1 MTRARTSGRTKMRRM
16 LRTLILLFFAAI
28 ALPADAQTRVVPQGR
43 EAVKLSYAPIVKRV
57 APAVVNVY
65 SRRVIRQQPPLL
77 EDPFFRRFFGEGS
90 PFGMSRERVLNSLGS
105 GVIVDPQGLIV
116 TNGHVINQAEEI
128 RVVLSDRREFE
139 ATVLLLDEH
148 ADLAVLKID
157 AHGEKLPALELA
169 DSDGLEV
176 GDIVLAIGNPFGV
189 GQTVTTGIV
198 SALAR
203 SIGASDFR
211 SFIQTD
217 AAINP
222 GNSGGALVDLDGKL
236 VGINTAIFSRSG
248 GSMGLGFAIPSAMV
262 RVEIDAAHHGGKLMR
277 PWLGVSGQ
285 EVTAELAAGLKLDRP
300 EGVLVKDVAAQS
312 PAASADLRIGDVILA
327 LNGHE
332 IDDPEALK
340 FRIATLAPNVPAKLD
355 YWRGGES
362 HSASVTLSALPEDP
376 PRSLKELAG
385 ANPLA
390 GATVGNLNPAFD
402 DDLGLDTTLR
412 GVVVSSLEQ
421 GSAAQRLGLE
431 PGDILVSLNHQ
442 PVDTVAGL
450 QDTLGA
456 SRAPWTIAVRR
467 KGKLLTVTVR

>member
-1 MTRARTSGRTKMRRM
+1 MPSM
-16 LRTLILLFFAAI
+16 LRIFVVAVFAASM
-28 ALPADAQTRVVPQGR
+28 ALSAQAQTRVVPESR
-43 EAVKLSYAPIVKRV
+43 EAVKFSYAPIVKRV

-65 SRRVIRQQPPLL
+65 SRRVVRQEPPPLL
-77 EDPFFRRFFGEGS
+77 DDPFFRRFFGQNV

-105 GVIVDPQGLIV
+105 GVIVDPSGLIV
-116 TNGHVINQAEEI
+116 TNGHVISQAQEI

-139 ATVLLLDEH
+139 AKVKLLDEH
-148 ADLAVLKID
+148 ADLAVLSID
-157 AHGEKLPALELA
+157 THGEKLPALELG
-169 DSDGLEV
+169 DSDDLEV

-262 RVEIDAAHHGGKLMR
+262 RVELDAAHNGGKVMR
-277 PWLGVSGQ
+277 PWLGVAGQ
-285 EVTAELAAGLKLDRP
+285 EVTPELAEGLKLERP
-300 EGVLVKDVAAQS
+300 IGVLVKDVATAS
-312 PAASADLRIGDVILA
+312 PAATAGLQVGDVILA
-327 LNGHE
+327 VNGHE
-332 IDDPEALK
+332 VDDPQALK
-340 FRIATLAPNVPAKLD
+340 FRIATLPPNAPAKLD
-355 YWRGGES
+355 YWRSGES
-362 HSASVTLSALPEDP
+362 RSASVTLAALPEDP
-376 PRSLKELAG
+376 PRALKELTG
-385 ANPLA
+385 ANPLS

-402 DDLGLDTTLR
+402 DDLGFDTTTR
-412 GVVVSSLEQ
+412 GVVVSSLQE

-431 PGDILVSLNHQ
+431 PGDVLVSLNNT
-442 PVDTVAGL
+442 PVETVAGL
-450 QDTLGA
+450 ADTLGSA
-456 SRAPWTIAVRR
+456 ESPWTIAVRR
-467 KGKLLTVTVR
+467 RGKVLTVTVR

>member
-1 MTRARTSGRTKMRRM
+1 MIRTFAVVA
-16 LRTLILLFFAAI
+16 LIAAL
-28 ALPADAQTRVVPQGR
+28 AGPAQAQTRAVPESR

-65 SRRVIRQQPPLL
+65 SRRVVRQQPPPLL
-77 EDPFFRRFFGEGS
+77 EDPFFRRFFGQNV

-105 GVIVDPQGLIV
+105 GVIVDPNGLIV
-116 TNGHVINQAEEI
+116 TNGHVINEAQEI

-139 ATVLLLDEH
+139 AKVKLLDEH
-148 ADLAVLKID
+148 ADLAVLTID
-157 AHGEKLPALELA
+157 THGEKLPALELG
-169 DSDGLEV
+169 DSDTLEV

-198 SALAR
+198 SAVAR

-262 RVEIDAAHHGGKLMR
+262 RVEIDAAHHGGKVTR
-277 PWLGVSGQ
+277 PWLGAAGQ
-285 EVTAELAAGLKLDRP
+285 EVTPELAEGLKLERP
-300 EGVLVKDVAAQS
+300 AGVLVKDIVADS
-312 PAASADLRIGDVILA
+312 PAAAAGLRVGDVILA
-327 LNGHE
+327 VNGHPV
-332 IDDPEALK
+332 DDPQALK
-340 FRIATLAPNVPAKLD
+340 FRIATLPPNAPAKVV
-355 YWRGGES
+355 YWRSGES
-362 HSASVTLSALPEDP
+362 HSTSVTLALLPEDP
-376 PRSLKELAG
+376 PRALKELSG

-402 DDLGLDTTLR
+402 DDLGFDTTVR
-412 GVVVSSLEQ
+412 GVVVASLEQ

-431 PGDILVSLNHQ
+431 PGDVLVSLNKQ

-450 QDTLGA
+450 ESVLGSA
-456 SRAPWTIAVRR
+456 EPPWTIAVRR

>member
-1 MTRARTSGRTKMRRM
+1 MIRT
-16 LRTLILLFFAAI
+16 FAAF
-28 ALPADAQTRVVPQGR
+28 ALVAAFLAIPAHAQTRAVPESR

-65 SRRVIRQQPPLL
+65 SRRVVRQQPPPLL
-77 EDPFFRRFFGEGS
+77 DDPFFRRFFGENV
-90 PFGMSRERVLNSLGS
+90 PFGMLRERVLNSLGS

-139 ATVLLLDEH
+139 AKVLLLDEH
-148 ADLAVLKID
+148 ADLAVLTID
-157 AHGEKLPALELA
+157 THGEKLPALELG
-169 DSDGLEV
+169 DSDALEV

-262 RVEIDAAHHGGKLMR
+262 RVEIDAAHHGGKVMR
-277 PWLGVSGQ
+277 PWLGVAGQ
-285 EVTAELAAGLKLDRP
+285 EVTPELAEGLKLERP
-300 EGVLVKDVAAQS
+300 EGVLVKDIAAES
-312 PAASADLRIGDVILA
+312 PAAAAGLRVGDVILA
-327 LNGHE
+327 VNGHVV
-332 IDDPEALK
+332 DDPQALK
-340 FRIATLAPNVPAKLD
+340 FRIATLPPNQPAKLD
-355 YWRGGES
+355 LWRGGED
-362 HSASVTLSALPEDP
+362 HSTSVTLAALPEDP
-376 PRSLKELAG
+376 PRALKELSG

-402 DDLGLDTTLR
+402 DDLGLDTTAR

-431 PGDILVSLNHQ
+431 PGDVLVSLNTE
-442 PVDTVAGL
+442 PVDSVAGL
-450 QDTLGA
+450 EGTLGTA
-456 SRAPWTIAVRR
+456 RAPWTIAVRR
-467 KGKLLTVTVR
+467 RGKLLTVTVR

>member
-1 MTRARTSGRTKMRRM
+1 MWRR
-16 LRTLILLFFAAI
+16 
-28 ALPADAQTRVVPQGR
+28 
-43 EAVKLSYAPIVKRV
+43 S
-57 APAVVNVY
+57 
-65 SRRVIRQQPPLL
+65 
-77 EDPFFRRFFGEGS
+77 
-90 PFGMSRERVLNSLGS
+90 
-105 GVIVDPQGLIV
+105 
-116 TNGHVINQAEEI
+116 
-128 RVVLSDRREFE
+128 
-139 ATVLLLDEH
+139 
-148 ADLAVLKID
+148 
-157 AHGEKLPALELA
+157 
-169 DSDGLEV
+169 
-176 GDIVLAIGNPFGV
+176 
-189 GQTVTTGIV
+189 
-198 SALAR
+198 
-203 SIGASDFR
+203 
-211 SFIQTD
+211 
-217 AAINP
+217 
-222 GNSGGALVDLDGKL
+222 
-236 VGINTAIFSRSG
+236 
-248 GSMGLGFAIPSAMV
+248 
-262 RVEIDAAHHGGKLMR
+262 
-277 PWLGVSGQ
+277 
-285 EVTAELAAGLKLDRP
+285 
-300 EGVLVKDVAAQS
+300 S